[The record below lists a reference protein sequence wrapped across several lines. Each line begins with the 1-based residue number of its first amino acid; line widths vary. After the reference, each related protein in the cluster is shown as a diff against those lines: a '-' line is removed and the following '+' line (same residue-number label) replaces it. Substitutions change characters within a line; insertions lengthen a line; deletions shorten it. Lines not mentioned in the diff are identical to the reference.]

1 MCRVA
6 RSPFD
11 CHQSARQR
19 VVATIFYCLSETLI
33 VSLSAKTTQIQT
45 LGSPSCRASV
55 TALWGPKALDNI
67 VDMDVT
73 FEVERE
79 RTAIKRLLRLAFS
92 FFQLIN
98 EGSDQA
104 IARIPLRFPFI

>member
-1 MCRVA
+1 MCRGA
-6 RSPFD
+6 RYPFD
-11 CHQSARQR
+11 RHQSTRKR
-19 VVATIFYCLSETLI
+19 VPSTILY
-33 VSLSAKTTQIQT
+33 SLSATLTMNCLRAKTTQIQT

-55 TALWGPKALDNI
+55 TSLWGPKALENI

-92 FFQLIN
+92 LPLIN
-98 EGSDQA
+98 NLSNTF
-104 IARIPLRFPFI
+104 IART